1 MTPTALILGAT
12 SGIARALSRHWAS
25 KGYNLL
31 LAARDDQETAAEAAD
46 IALRYNVQA
55 TALHFDANDFASHE
69 SLFNQAVQTHGALDT
84 VLLCHGYMTP
94 QSEAATDLAAS
105 RAMIDANY
113 TSAVSILNLA
123 ANYFENRKSGKIV
136 AITSVAG
143 DRGRQS
149 NYIYGS
155 TKAALSTYL
164 QGLRHRLA
172 TAGVSVT
179 DIRPGFV
186 DTSMTWGLPKVKRAV
201 APEQVAKDIYNA
213 ARKGKAVAYTPW
225 PWRYIMMI
233 IKAVPNFIFHKTKL

>member
-1 MTPTALILGAT
+1 MNPVCLIVGAT
-12 SGIARALSRHWAS
+12 SGIGRAVSRQWAS
-25 KGYNLL
+25 KGYDVI
-31 LAARDDQETAAEAAD
+31 LAARDDRETAAEAAD
-46 IALRYNVQA
+46 IALRFNVRTA
-55 TALHFDANDFASHE
+55 ALHFDAGDFASHTA
-69 SLFNQAVQTHGALDT
+69 LFEQATGHFGGLET
-84 VLLCHGYMTP
+84 VVLCHGYMTA
-94 QSEAATDLAAS
+94 QSEAATDLGAA

-113 TSAVSILNLA
+113 TSAVSMLNLA
-123 ANYFENRKSGKIV
+123 AGYFENRKSGKIV

-172 TAGVSVT
+172 PAGVSVT

-186 DTSMTWGLPKVKRAV
+186 DTSMTWGLPKVKRA
-201 APEQVAKDIYNA
+201 ASPEQVAKDIYNA

-233 IKAVPNFIFHKTKL
+233 IKCVPNFVFHKTKL